1 MDERECCVVGRAA
14 VGILCTKKAIFSA
27 AGTADPTRVTTRL
40 TGHMLIVVAGLPGS
54 GKSTLAD
61 ALGLH
66 LKAPVLAVD
75 PIENA
80 ILSAGLEPGWEAGVA
95 AYEAAGAMAVAN
107 LLLGLTVIVDS
118 VSDSEPA
125 RQTWWTAAERAA
137 APTKVIEVRC
147 SDAAEHRRR
156 LEHRQ
161 RGLSHVPEPAWE
173 DVLRRAESYAP
184 WNRERLVVDSAGSLD
199 AMVTAALDYL
209 SDCR

>member
-1 MDERECCVVGRAA
+1 
-14 VGILCTKKAIFSA
+14 
-27 AGTADPTRVTTRL
+27 
-40 TGHMLIVVAGLPGS
+40 MLIVVAGLPGS

-61 ALGLH
+61 ALAVQ

-80 ILSAGLEPGWEAGVA
+80 ILSAGVRPGWEAGVA

-118 VSDSEPA
+118 VSDSEAA

-147 SDAAEHRRR
+147 SDAVEHRCRLEHRRR
-156 LEHRQ
+156 
-161 RGLSHVPEPAWE
+161 GLSHIPEPGWD

-184 WNRERLVVDSAGSLD
+184 WSQERLLVDSAGPLD
-199 AMVTAALDYL
+199 AVVATALDYL
-209 SDCR
+209 RSNG

>member
-1 MDERECCVVGRAA
+1 
-14 VGILCTKKAIFSA
+14 
-27 AGTADPTRVTTRL
+27 
-40 TGHMLIVVAGLPGS
+40 MLIVVAGLPGS

-61 ALGLH
+61 ALAVQ

-80 ILSAGLEPGWEAGVA
+80 ILSAGVRPGWEAGVA

-118 VSDSEPA
+118 VSDSEAA

-147 SDAAEHRRR
+147 SDAVEHRCRLEHRRR
-156 LEHRQ
+156 GSATSRSLAGTTSCVARRAMRRGVRSDCWWTARGRSTPWSRQ
-161 RGLSHVPEPAWE
+161 RWTICAATV
-173 DVLRRAESYAP
+173 RR
-184 WNRERLVVDSAGSLD
+184 SAR
-199 AMVTAALDYL
+199 L
-209 SDCR
+209 SDVSHLQESAYARVE